1 MFLHHYTDISDL
13 QRANRFLDKVLVCMK
28 IFWTLIRVLLVQYIM
43 NLNSENLLIK
53 LCIFSLLK
61 VHVFILYLYACIRV
75 ITAIINA
82 KKKVRGWNW
91 ILAFI
96 NIYNNQA
103 KDQPCMF
110 CFILNDHQFNIILTT
125 LVVVY
130 LLSHSFW

>member
-28 IFWTLIRVLLVQYIM
+28 IFFTLIRVLLVQYMM
-43 NLNSENLLIK
+43 NLNFKSLLIK
-53 LCIFSLLK
+53 LCIFSLIK
-61 VHVFILYLYACIRV
+61 GACVYIIFVCIRV
-75 ITAIINA
+75 ITTIFNA

-110 CFILNDHQFNIILTT
+110 CFILNDHQFSIILTT

>member
-110 CFILNDHQFNIILTT
+110 CFILNDHQFSIILTT